1 MRRELLHQRA
11 PRPLELPPLGRA
23 WVRIPTALDAVESE
37 GKQVGWYLVR
47 FLCDEDGSPMFR
59 EDEQAEAMRMPA
71 WAATRVVEEVGRLM
85 QPPPHPGE
93 ALADAPRPQARHDAG
108 GDGEADS
115 VGAVGMAAA

>member
-1 MRRELLHQRA
+1 MRRELLHPRA

-47 FLCDEDGSPMFR
+47 FLSNEDGSPMFR

-93 ALADAPRPQARHDAG
+93 ALAHAPRPQAGHHAG